1 MKKCVEC
8 KGNVVRKKVPFFM
21 YGVKLGD
28 FGAEV
33 CDKCG
38 DEVFDEK
45 ISDKIDEIAKE
56 KGLWGL
62 GAKTRIARYGN
73 SLTVRIPKK
82 IADFM
87 HLREGKEAYIHPGD
101 KNKIVIE
108 A

>member
-1 MKKCVEC
+1 MGYREGTTGYFVHT
-8 KGNVVRKKVPFFM
+8 
-21 YGVKLGD
+21 L
-28 FGAEV
+28 AL
-33 CDKCG
+33 
-38 DEVFDEK
+38 K